1 MGLGHYFENK
11 VEVIGFASPRI
22 GKVLKFRGHE
32 VSEEF
37 ENFTIPRACKKY
49 YRPKLFGGK
58 KYYRPKFFGGKKY
71 YRSKLK
77 IKGKEL
83 LKADCNRFCNLAF

>member
-1 MGLGHYFENK
+1 MQIFNQKLVKSQQSSIFGG
-11 VEVIGFASPRI
+11 
-22 GKVLKFRGHE
+22 
-32 VSEEF
+32 
-37 ENFTIPRACKKY
+37 KKY

-58 KYYRPKFFGGKKY
+58 KYYRPKLFGGKKY
-71 YRSKLK
+71 YRPKLK